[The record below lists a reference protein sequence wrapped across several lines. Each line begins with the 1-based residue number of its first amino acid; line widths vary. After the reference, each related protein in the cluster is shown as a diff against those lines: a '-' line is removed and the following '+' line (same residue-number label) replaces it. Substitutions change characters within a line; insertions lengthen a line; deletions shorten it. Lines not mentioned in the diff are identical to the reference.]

1 MPRKSVIVTHESS
14 TGRNTGFKD
23 VQTGSN
29 MTRSQF
35 VRQIEQG
42 KYPEYHI
49 RVINRVKTPASNPDS
64 RSSNNLG

>member
-14 TGRNTGFKD
+14 AGRNTGFKD